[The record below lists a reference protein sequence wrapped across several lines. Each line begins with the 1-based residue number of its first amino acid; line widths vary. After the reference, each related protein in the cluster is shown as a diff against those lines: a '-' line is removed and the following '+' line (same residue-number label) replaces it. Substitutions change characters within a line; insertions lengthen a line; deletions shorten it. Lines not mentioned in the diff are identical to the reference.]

1 VHDAQSLLQRRVLQ
15 WQAIVLHEDG
25 DMADTINARIPPGV
39 RQKLAEY
46 CAKQGVTRSD
56 VVVRALDRFLD
67 EADGGSNAYA
77 LAAGLIPEQGAEK
90 LQSSNAR
97 ALARKSFGGPRT
109 R

>member
-1 VHDAQSLLQRRVLQ
+1 
-15 WQAIVLHEDG
+15 
-25 DMADTINARIPPGV
+25 MADTINARIPPGV

-67 EADGGSNAYA
+67 QAGEGSNAYT
-77 LAAGLIPEQGAEK
+77 LAADLIPERGVEK

-97 ALARKSFGGPRT
+97 ALARKAFGGPRS